1 MRTPHVLTLAAAAVA
16 FSVVAPAHA
25 DAPPD
30 GLAALHLTK
39 RAPKLVAD
47 AFTFE
52 RTEDQRAFFGKVS
65 PEWIVHTAVDAAAGA
80 RVCPSTWN
88 VRACVSLD
96 PKDTKQ
102 RVSREQLA
110 RKDWFAFPKYGW
122 AMGWGTT
129 LTYGDDVARGV
140 DTSYFGTI
148 ASIKVLKKNTP
159 GVILGTTAAAQALN
173 SFDGDDLKTSVRF
186 LALDGTLYLLQPS
199 QLAAGAPQAAEW
211 PDAPQHTLY
220 IDTDEEFGKLDG
232 APNARPWE
240 PPPKSLVDA
249 LHTARDGLKACNVRA
264 WAPGVAQMRAIDASS
279 LPASVRQSRTEAVV
293 ERTSFRAI
301 AACAAPF
308 ATYAKAIEKI
318 NDAKRTNRAALLAEN
333 KARFG
338 K

>member
-129 LTYGDDVARGV
+129 LTYGDDVARGKPHP
-140 DTSYFGTI
+140 DPY
-148 ASIKVLKKNTP
+148 L
-159 GVILGTTAAAQALN
+159 TAAAHLGLDPHDCIAIEDSTLGAR
-173 SFDGDDLKTSVRF
+173 SADAAGCCTIVVPHAVAVAPEHGHHR
-186 LALDGTLYLLQPS
+186 LASLDGVSVADLAGLLSSCPRTP
-199 QLAAGAPQAAEW
+199 LGA
-211 PDAPQHTLY
+211 
-220 IDTDEEFGKLDG
+220 
-232 APNARPWE
+232 
-240 PPPKSLVDA
+240 
-249 LHTARDGLKACNVRA
+249 
-264 WAPGVAQMRAIDASS
+264 
-279 LPASVRQSRTEAVV
+279 
-293 ERTSFRAI
+293 
-301 AACAAPF
+301 
-308 ATYAKAIEKI
+308 
-318 NDAKRTNRAALLAEN
+318 
-333 KARFG
+333 
-338 K
+338 